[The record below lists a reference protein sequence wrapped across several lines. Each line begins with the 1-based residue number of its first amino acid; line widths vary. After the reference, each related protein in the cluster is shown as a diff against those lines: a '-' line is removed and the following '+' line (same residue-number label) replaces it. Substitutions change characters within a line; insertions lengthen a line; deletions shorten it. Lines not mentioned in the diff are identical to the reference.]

1 MKNYRQTQMP
11 RPILT
16 WKLGNLNLRQNFYK
30 ESDEFES

>member
-1 MKNYRQTQMP
+1 MP

-30 ESDEFES
+30 ESDEFESQQL